1 MSGHVVLLGDSI
13 FDNASYVSRGMS
25 VIDHLRRRLPSGGKA
40 SLRAVD
46 GACVTNVYRQLEQ
59 LPADTTHLVL
69 SIGGNDALFAAGD
82 LFTEDPQ
89 SMARS
94 LERVAQVVDRFAQEH
109 RELLLHL
116 KQLEKPLVACTVYD
130 RIPSLS
136 REERAGLSV
145 FNDAITRNIFR
156 VGATMID
163 LRLVCDDSRDYA
175 EVSPIEPSSQGGEKI
190 ARAIA
195 DAILQIGSPRRVIV

>member
-13 FDNASYVSRGMS
+13 FDNASYVSGGMS
-25 VIDHLRRRLPSGGKA
+25 VIDHLRRRLPNGGKA

-59 LPADTTHLVL
+59 MPADATHLVL
-69 SIGGNDALFAAGD
+69 SIGGNDALFASGD

-89 SMARS
+89 PMAQS
-94 LERVAQVVDRFAQEH
+94 LERVAHVVEQFAQEH
-109 RELLLHL
+109 RELLIHL
-116 KQLEKPLVACTVYD
+116 KQWEKPLVVCTIYD
-130 RIPSLS
+130 HIPSLS
-136 REERAGLSV
+136 KGERVGLSV

-156 VGATMID
+156 LGATMID
-163 LRLVCDDSRDYA
+163 LRLVCDDARDYA
-175 EVSPIEPSSQGGEKI
+175 EISPIEPSAQGGEKI

>member
-13 FDNASYVSRGMS
+13 FDNASYVSGGLS
-25 VIDHLRRRLPSGGKA
+25 VIDHLRRRLPNDGKA

-89 SMARS
+89 PMAQS
-94 LERVAQVVDRFAQEH
+94 LQRVATVVEQFAQEH
-109 RELLLHL
+109 RDLLFHL
-116 KQLEKPLVACTVYD
+116 KQLEKPLTVCTIYD
-130 RIPSLS
+130 CIPSLNQA
-136 REERAGLSV
+136 ERIGLAV

-156 VGATMID
+156 LGATMID
-163 LRLVCDDSRDYA
+163 LRLVCDDARDYA